1 MSDVLERLKT
11 ALADRYT
18 IEREIGSGGMAVVY
32 LARDEKLGREVALKV
47 LRPELAAS
55 LGGERFLR
63 EIEIAA
69 RLTHPNILSL
79 YDCGEAD
86 GQLYYTMPFVE
97 GESLR
102 DRLNR
107 EKQLSI
113 DDVLQVTRE
122 VADALGHA
130 HSLGIVHR
138 DIKPE
143 NILFQGGH
151 ALVADFGIAR
161 AVTEAGAETLT
172 ETGLAIGTPAYMSP
186 EQASGSKDIDA
197 RSDLYSLGCVLYE
210 MLSGDAPYTA
220 STPQALIAK
229 KLSDPLPRVST
240 VRG

>member
-1 MSDVLERLKT
+1 
-11 ALADRYT
+11 
-18 IEREIGSGGMAVVY
+18 MAVVY
-32 LARDEKLGREVALKV
+32 LAHDQKLGRPVALKV

-55 LGGERFLR
+55 LGSDRFLR

-69 RLTHPNILSL
+69 KLTHPNILAL

-107 EKQLSI
+107 EKQLPI
-113 DDVLQVTRE
+113 EDALQVTKE
-122 VADALGHA
+122 AADALGHA
-130 HSLGIVHR
+130 HALGIMHR

-161 AVTEAGAETLT
+161 AVSQAGAETL
-172 ETGLAIGTPAYMSP
+172 A
-186 EQASGSKDIDA
+186 A
-197 RSDLYSLGCVLYE
+197 RT
-210 MLSGDAPYTA
+210 PYTRS
-220 STPQALIAK
+220 STLCQNLDP
-229 KLSDPLPRVST
+229 KLSAMPVTIVPASA
-240 VRG
+240 